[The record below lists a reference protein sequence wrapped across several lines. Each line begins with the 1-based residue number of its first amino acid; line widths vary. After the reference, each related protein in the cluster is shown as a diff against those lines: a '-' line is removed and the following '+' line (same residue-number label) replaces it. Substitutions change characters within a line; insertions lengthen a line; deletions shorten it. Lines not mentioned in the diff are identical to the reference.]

1 MNNKESG
8 DGEGWIT
15 RISVAETTDKRNNR
29 RDGNGEDRYGD
40 EEERITSE

>member
-1 MNNKESG
+1 MDNQ
-8 DGEGWIT
+8 WIT
-15 RISVAETTDKRNNR
+15 RITVAERTDKRNNR